1 MQALMIGAGREESL
15 EIVQRVVGKSQ
26 IFAHLLVVR
35 ELGTLD
41 VSALWQQIYGSA
53 FDHFLK

>member
-41 VSALWQQIYGSA
+41 VSALW
-53 FDHFLK
+53 